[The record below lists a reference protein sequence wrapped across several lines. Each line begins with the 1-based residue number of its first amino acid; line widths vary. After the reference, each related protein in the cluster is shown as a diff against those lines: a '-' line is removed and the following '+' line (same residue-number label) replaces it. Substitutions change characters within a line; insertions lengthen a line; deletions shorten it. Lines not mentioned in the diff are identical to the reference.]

1 MIAYYG
7 SKLSPH
13 MTETPEGFLICHDV
27 KIARTGTQ
35 NYLAREIGLD
45 GMPERVLQVTRS
57 AEDVFDPA
65 AIASFEGKD
74 VTNTHPSEMIVQENQ
89 AAYSK
94 GHAENVRRVGDYLV
108 ADLYLKDPTLISE
121 VKNGAMRDVSCGY
134 YCQYEADGAGY
145 RQTHIRG
152 NHIAIVP
159 RGRAGRDV
167 AIKDSAAELPAEK
180 GKVKHMSKSKSLL
193 SLFGLA
199 AKNAA
204 PEELDSMVETAA
216 AALDAAHAAAALDAA
231 HAAAAL
237 DAAPAVPAQDAAPAV
252 PAQDAGP
259 AKDKDPTDIQN
270 TAVLDA
276 LNNLSGKLDQLI
288 AANTKKAEDKEP
300 EDLDKVIAEMSG
312 EKPGKKEEDEDE
324 SGSTTVPSEDEC
336 AKPAA
341 NDSGLALLKA
351 MRPIIN
357 GIQDKATRDALSKT
371 LIEQVKGTSSVDA
384 IAKAA
389 QDSAAA
395 AASASGKSQ
404 YEQVCQAS
412 QLAYN
417 ERNPHMKKEG

>member
-65 AIASFEGKD
+65 AMASFEGKD

-216 AALDAAHAAAALDAA
+216 AALDAA
-231 HAAAAL
+231 
-237 DAAPAVPAQDAAPAV
+237 PAVPAQDADPAEKTAPA
-252 PAQDAGP
+252 D
-259 AKDKDPTDIQN
+259 TQN

-288 AANTKKAEDKEP
+288 AANAKKAEDKEP

-312 EKPGKKEEDEDE
+312 EKSDKKEKDEDE
-324 SGSTTVPSEDEC
+324 SGSTTVSAAEDEC

-357 GIQDKATRDALSKT
+357 SIQDKATRDALSKA

-395 AASASGKSQ
+395 AASASGKNR
-404 YEQVCQAS
+404 YEQACQDS
-412 QLAYN
+412 QSAYN
-417 ERNPHMKKEG
+417 DRNPHMKKEG

>member
-216 AALDAAHAAAALDAA
+216 AALDAAPAVSAQDADPA
-231 HAAAAL
+231 E
-237 DAAPAVPAQDAAPAV
+237 DAAPAVNQP
-252 PAQDAGP
+252 
-259 AKDKDPTDIQN
+259 
-270 TAVLDA
+270 VLDA
-276 LNNLSGKLDQLI
+276 LNSISDKLDQLLS
-288 AANTKKAEDKEP
+288 ADTKKAEDKEP

-312 EKPGKKEEDEDE
+312 EKPDKKEEDEDE
-324 SGSTTVPSEDEC
+324 SGSTTVSAEDEC

-395 AASASGKSQ
+395 AASASGKSR

-417 ERNPHMKKEG
+417 DRNPHMKKEG

>member
-216 AALDAAHAAAALDAA
+216 AALDAA
-231 HAAAAL
+231 
-237 DAAPAVPAQDAAPAV
+237 PAVPAQDAV
-252 PAQDAGP
+252 PAD
-259 AKDKDPTDIQN
+259 TQN

-312 EKPGKKEEDEDE
+312 EKSDKKEKGEDE
-324 SGSTTVPSEDEC
+324 SGSTTVSAEDEC

-357 GIQDKATRDALSKT
+357 GIQDKETRDALSKT

-395 AASASGKSQ
+395 AASASGKNR
-404 YEQVCQAS
+404 YEQLCQAS
-412 QLAYN
+412 QSAYN
-417 ERNPHMKKEG
+417 DRNPHMKKEG

>member
-180 GKVKHMSKSKSLL
+180 GKVKHKSKSLL

-216 AALDAAHAAAALDAA
+216 AALDAA
-231 HAAAAL
+231 
-237 DAAPAVPAQDAAPAV
+237 PAVPAQDADPAEKAAPA
-252 PAQDAGP
+252 D
-259 AKDKDPTDIQN
+259 TQN

-288 AANTKKAEDKEP
+288 AANAKKAEDKEP

-312 EKPGKKEEDEDE
+312 EKPDKKEKEEGKDE

-395 AASASGKSQ
+395 AASASGKNR
-404 YEQVCQAS
+404 YEQACQDS
-412 QLAYN
+412 QSAYN
-417 ERNPHMKKEG
+417 DRNPHMKKEG

>member
-216 AALDAAHAAAALDAA
+216 AALDAA
-231 HAAAAL
+231 
-237 DAAPAVPAQDAAPAV
+237 PAV

-259 AKDKDPTDIQN
+259 AKDTDPTDTQN

-312 EKPGKKEEDEDE
+312 EKPDKKEKEEDKDE
-324 SGSTTVPSEDEC
+324 SGSTTVSSEDEC

-371 LIEQVKGTSSVDA
+371 LIEQVNGTSSVDA

-395 AASASGKSQ
+395 AASASGKNR
-404 YEQVCQAS
+404 YEQLCQAS
-412 QLAYN
+412 QSAYN
-417 ERNPHMKKEG
+417 DRNPHMKKED

>member
-65 AIASFEGKD
+65 AMASFEGKD

-216 AALDAAHAAAALDAA
+216 AALDAAPAVPAQDA
-231 HAAAAL
+231 
-237 DAAPAVPAQDAAPAV
+237 DPAVPAQDAAPAEKTA
-252 PAQDAGP
+252 PAD
-259 AKDKDPTDIQN
+259 TQN

-288 AANTKKAEDKEP
+288 AANAKKAEDKEP

-312 EKPGKKEEDEDE
+312 EKSDKKEKDEDE
-324 SGSTTVPSEDEC
+324 SGSTTVSAAEDEC

-357 GIQDKATRDALSKT
+357 SIQDKATRDALSKT

-395 AASASGKSQ
+395 AASASGKNR
-404 YEQVCQAS
+404 YEQACQDS
-412 QLAYN
+412 QSAYN
-417 ERNPHMKKEG
+417 DRNPHMKKEG

>member
-216 AALDAAHAAAALDAA
+216 AALDAA
-231 HAAAAL
+231 
-237 DAAPAVPAQDAAPAV
+237 PAV

-259 AKDKDPTDIQN
+259 AKDTDPTDTQN

-312 EKPGKKEEDEDE
+312 EKSDKKEKDEDE
-324 SGSTTVPSEDEC
+324 SGSTTVSAAEDEC

-395 AASASGKSQ
+395 AASASGKNR
-404 YEQVCQAS
+404 YEQLCQAS
-412 QLAYN
+412 QSAYN
-417 ERNPHMKKEG
+417 DRNPHMKKEG

>member
-1 MIAYYG
+1 
-7 SKLSPH
+7 

-180 GKVKHMSKSKSLL
+180 GKVKHMSKSESLL

-204 PEELDSMVETAA
+204 PEELDSIVET
-216 AALDAAHAAAALDAA
+216 
-231 HAAAAL
+231 AAAAL
-237 DAAPAVPAQDAAPAV
+237 DAAPAVPAQDA
-252 PAQDAGP
+252 DP
-259 AKDKDPTDIQN
+259 AKDTDPTDTQN

-312 EKPGKKEEDEDE
+312 EKSDKKEKDEDE
-324 SGSTTVPSEDEC
+324 SGSTTVSAAEDEC

-395 AASASGKSQ
+395 AASASGKNR
-404 YEQVCQAS
+404 YEQLCQAS
-412 QLAYN
+412 QSAYN
-417 ERNPHMKKEG
+417 DRNPHMKKEG

>member
-216 AALDAAHAAAALDAA
+216 AALDAA
-231 HAAAAL
+231 
-237 DAAPAVPAQDAAPAV
+237 PAV

-259 AKDKDPTDIQN
+259 AKDTDPTDTQN

-312 EKPGKKEEDEDE
+312 EKPDKKEKEEDKDE
-324 SGSTTVPSEDEC
+324 SGSTTVSAEDEC

-395 AASASGKSQ
+395 AASASGKNR
-404 YEQVCQAS
+404 YEQLCQAS
-412 QLAYN
+412 QSAYN
-417 ERNPHMKKEG
+417 DRNPHMKKED

>member
-216 AALDAAHAAAALDAA
+216 AALDAAPAVPALN
-231 HAAAAL
+231 
-237 DAAPAVPAQDAAPAV
+237 AAPAVPALDADPAV
-252 PAQDAGP
+252 PALDADP
-259 AKDKDPTDIQN
+259 AANAAPADTQN

-288 AANTKKAEDKEP
+288 AANAKKAEDKEP

-312 EKPGKKEEDEDE
+312 EKPDKKEEDEDE
-324 SGSTTVPSEDEC
+324 SGSTTVSAAEDEC

-395 AASASGKSQ
+395 AANASGKNR
-404 YEQVCQAS
+404 YEQACQAS
-412 QLAYN
+412 QSAYN
-417 ERNPHMKKEG
+417 DRNPHMKKEG

>member
-216 AALDAAHAAAALDAA
+216 AALDADPAEKT
-231 HAAAAL
+231 
-237 DAAPAVPAQDAAPAV
+237 APAD
-252 PAQDAGP
+252 
-259 AKDKDPTDIQN
+259 TQN

-288 AANTKKAEDKEP
+288 AANAKKAEDKEP

-312 EKPGKKEEDEDE
+312 EKPDKKEEDEDE

-395 AASASGKSQ
+395 AANASGKNR
-404 YEQVCQAS
+404 YEQACQAS
-412 QLAYN
+412 QSAYN
-417 ERNPHMKKEG
+417 DRNPHMKKEG

>member
-65 AIASFEGKD
+65 AMASFEGKD

-216 AALDAAHAAAALDAA
+216 AALDAA
-231 HAAAAL
+231 
-237 DAAPAVPAQDAAPAV
+237 PAVPAQDADPAEKTAPA
-252 PAQDAGP
+252 D
-259 AKDKDPTDIQN
+259 TQN

-288 AANTKKAEDKEP
+288 AANAKKAEDKEP

-312 EKPGKKEEDEDE
+312 EKSDKKEKDEDE
-324 SGSTTVPSEDEC
+324 SGSTTVSAAEDEC

-357 GIQDKATRDALSKT
+357 SIQDKATRDALSKT

-395 AASASGKSQ
+395 AASASGKNR
-404 YEQVCQAS
+404 YEQACQDS
-412 QLAYN
+412 QSAYN
-417 ERNPHMKKEG
+417 DRNPHMKKEG

>member
-216 AALDAAHAAAALDAA
+216 AALDAA
-231 HAAAAL
+231 
-237 DAAPAVPAQDAAPAV
+237 PAVPAQDAAPAV

-259 AKDKDPTDIQN
+259 AENAAPADTQN

-276 LNNLSGKLDQLI
+276 LTNLSGKLDQLI

-300 EDLDKVIAEMSG
+300 ENLDKVIAEMSG
-312 EKPGKKEEDEDE
+312 EKSDKKEEGEDE

-357 GIQDKATRDALSKT
+357 SVQDKATRDALSKT

-395 AASASGKSQ
+395 AASVSGKSQ

>member
-65 AIASFEGKD
+65 AMASFEGKD

-121 VKNGAMRDVSCGY
+121 VKNGVMRDVSCGY

-216 AALDAAHAAAALDAA
+216 AALDAA
-231 HAAAAL
+231 
-237 DAAPAVPAQDAAPAV
+237 PAVPAQDA
-252 PAQDAGP
+252 DP
-259 AKDKDPTDIQN
+259 AKDAAPADTQN

-288 AANTKKAEDKEP
+288 AANAKKAEDKEP

-312 EKPGKKEEDEDE
+312 EKSDKKEKDEDE
-324 SGSTTVPSEDEC
+324 SGSTTVSAAEDEC

-357 GIQDKATRDALSKT
+357 SIQDKATRDALSKT

-395 AASASGKSQ
+395 AASASGKNR
-404 YEQVCQAS
+404 YEQACQDS
-412 QLAYN
+412 QSAYN
-417 ERNPHMKKEG
+417 DRNPHMKKEG

>member
-180 GKVKHMSKSKSLL
+180 GKVKHMSKIKSLL

-216 AALDAAHAAAALDAA
+216 AALDAA
-231 HAAAAL
+231 
-237 DAAPAVPAQDAAPAV
+237 PAVPAQDA
-252 PAQDAGP
+252 DP
-259 AKDKDPTDIQN
+259 AKDTDPTDTQN

-312 EKPGKKEEDEDE
+312 EKSDKKEKDEDE
-324 SGSTTVPSEDEC
+324 SGSTTVSAAEDEC

-395 AASASGKSQ
+395 AASASGKNR
-404 YEQVCQAS
+404 YEQLCQAS
-412 QLAYN
+412 QSAYN
-417 ERNPHMKKEG
+417 DRNPHMKKEG

>member
-216 AALDAAHAAAALDAA
+216 AALDAA
-231 HAAAAL
+231 
-237 DAAPAVPAQDAAPAV
+237 PAVPAQDADPAEDAD
-252 PAQDAGP
+252 PAD
-259 AKDKDPTDIQN
+259 TQN

-300 EDLDKVIAEMSG
+300 DD
-312 EKPGKKEEDEDE
+312 PDKKEEDEDE
-324 SGSTTVPSEDEC
+324 SGSTTVSAEDEC

-395 AASASGKSQ
+395 AASASGKNR
-404 YEQVCQAS
+404 YEQACQVS
-412 QLAYN
+412 QAAYN
-417 ERNPHMKKEG
+417 DRNPHMKKEG

>member
-45 GMPERVLQVTRS
+45 GMPDRILSVTRS

-216 AALDAAHAAAALDAA
+216 AALDAA
-231 HAAAAL
+231 
-237 DAAPAVPAQDAAPAV
+237 PAVPAQDAKPAEDAAPAV
-252 PAQDAGP
+252 NQP
-259 AKDKDPTDIQN
+259 
-270 TAVLDA
+270 VLDA
-276 LNNLSGKLDQLI
+276 LNSISDKLDQLLSTG
-288 AANTKKAEDKEP
+288 TKKAEDEEP
-300 EDLDKVIAEMSG
+300 DDLDKVISEMSG
-312 EKPGKKEEDEDE
+312 EKPDKKEKEAEDEDE
-324 SGSTTVPSEDEC
+324 SGSTTVTAEDDC

-357 GIQDKATRDALSKT
+357 GIEDKATRDALSKT
-371 LIEQVKGTSSVDA
+371 LIAQVKGTSTVGS

-395 AASASGKSQ
+395 AASASGKNK
-404 YEQVCQAS
+404 YEQLCEAS
-412 QLAYN
+412 QNAYN
-417 ERNPHMKKEG
+417 DRNPHMKKEG

>member
-216 AALDAAHAAAALDAA
+216 AALDAA
-231 HAAAAL
+231 
-237 DAAPAVPAQDAAPAV
+237 PAVPAQDADPAEKTAPA
-252 PAQDAGP
+252 D
-259 AKDKDPTDIQN
+259 TQN

-288 AANTKKAEDKEP
+288 AANAKKAEDKEP

-312 EKPGKKEEDEDE
+312 EKSDKKEKDEDE
-324 SGSTTVPSEDEC
+324 SGSTTVSAAEDEC

-341 NDSGLALLKA
+341 KDSGLALLKA

-395 AASASGKSQ
+395 AASTSGKNR

-412 QLAYN
+412 QSAYN
-417 ERNPHMKKEG
+417 DRNPHMKKEG

>member
-45 GMPERVLQVTRS
+45 EMPERVLQVTRS

-89 AAYSK
+89 SAYSK

-167 AIKDSAAELPAEK
+167 AIKDSAAEFPAEK
-180 GKVKHMSKSKSLL
+180 GKVKHMSKSKNLL

-216 AALDAAHAAAALDAA
+216 AALDAA
-231 HAAAAL
+231 
-237 DAAPAVPAQDAAPAV
+237 PAVSAQDADPA
-252 PAQDAGP
+252 D
-259 AKDKDPTDIQN
+259 TQN

-288 AANTKKAEDKEP
+288 DANTKKAEDKEP
-300 EDLDKVIAEMSG
+300 ENLDKVIAEMSG
-312 EKPGKKEEDEDE
+312 EKPDKKEEDEDE
-324 SGSTTVPSEDEC
+324 SSSTTVSADDEC
-336 AKPAA
+336 AKPTA

-357 GIQDKATRDALSKT
+357 SVQDKATRDALSKT

-395 AASASGKSQ
+395 AAIASGKSR
-404 YEQVCQAS
+404 YEQLCQDS
-412 QLAYN
+412 QKAYN
-417 ERNPHMKKEG
+417 DRNPHMKKEG

>member
-134 YCQYEADGAGY
+134 YCQYEAYGAGY

-199 AKNAA
+199 AKNAD

-216 AALDAAHAAAALDAA
+216 AALDAA
-231 HAAAAL
+231 
-237 DAAPAVPAQDAAPAV
+237 PAVPAQDAGPAV

-259 AKDKDPTDIQN
+259 AKDTDPTDTQN

-288 AANTKKAEDKEP
+288 AANTKKTEDKEP

-312 EKPGKKEEDEDE
+312 EKPDKKEEDEDE
-324 SGSTTVPSEDEC
+324 SGSTTVSADDEC

-395 AASASGKSQ
+395 AASASGKNR
-404 YEQVCQAS
+404 YEQLCQAS
-412 QLAYN
+412 QSAYN
-417 ERNPHMKKEG
+417 DRNPHMKKEG

>member
-1 MIAYYG
+1 LIAYYG

-216 AALDAAHAAAALDAA
+216 AALDAAPAVPAQ
-231 HAAAAL
+231 

-259 AKDKDPTDIQN
+259 AENAAPADTQN

-276 LNNLSGKLDQLI
+276 LTNLSGKLDQLI

-300 EDLDKVIAEMSG
+300 ENLDKVIAEMSG
-312 EKPGKKEEDEDE
+312 EKSDKKEEGEDE

-357 GIQDKATRDALSKT
+357 SVQDKATRDALSKT

-395 AASASGKSQ
+395 AASVSGKSQ

>member
-216 AALDAAHAAAALDAA
+216 AALDAA
-231 HAAAAL
+231 
-237 DAAPAVPAQDAAPAV
+237 PAVPAL
-252 PAQDAGP
+252 DAGP
-259 AKDKDPTDIQN
+259 AKDTDPTDTQN

-300 EDLDKVIAEMSG
+300 EDLDKVIAEISG
-312 EKPGKKEEDEDE
+312 EKPDKKEKDEDE
-324 SGSTTVPSEDEC
+324 SGSTTVSAAEDEC

-341 NDSGLALLKA
+341 KDSGLALLKA

-395 AASASGKSQ
+395 ASNASGKNR
-404 YEQVCQAS
+404 YEQACQAS
-412 QLAYN
+412 QSAYN
-417 ERNPHMKKEG
+417 DRNPHMKKEG

>member
-65 AIASFEGKD
+65 AMASFEGKD

-216 AALDAAHAAAALDAA
+216 AALDAA
-231 HAAAAL
+231 
-237 DAAPAVPAQDAAPAV
+237 PAVPAL
-252 PAQDAGP
+252 DAGP
-259 AKDKDPTDIQN
+259 AKDTDPTDTQN

-312 EKPGKKEEDEDE
+312 EKSDKKEKDEDE
-324 SGSTTVPSEDEC
+324 SGSTTVSAAEDEC

-389 QDSAAA
+389 QDSAVA
-395 AASASGKSQ
+395 AASASGKNR
-404 YEQVCQAS
+404 YEQLCQAS
-412 QLAYN
+412 QSAYN
-417 ERNPHMKKEG
+417 DRNPHMKKEG

>member
-65 AIASFEGKD
+65 AMASFEGKD

-216 AALDAAHAAAALDAA
+216 AALDAA
-231 HAAAAL
+231 
-237 DAAPAVPAQDAAPAV
+237 PAVPAQDAAPAV
-252 PAQDAGP
+252 PAQDADP
-259 AKDKDPTDIQN
+259 AEKTAPADTQN

-288 AANTKKAEDKEP
+288 AANAKKAEDKEP

-312 EKPGKKEEDEDE
+312 EKSDKKEKDEDE
-324 SGSTTVPSEDEC
+324 SGSTTVSAAEDEC

-357 GIQDKATRDALSKT
+357 SIQDKATRDALSKT

-395 AASASGKSQ
+395 AASASGKNR
-404 YEQVCQAS
+404 YEQACQDS
-412 QLAYN
+412 QSAYN
-417 ERNPHMKKEG
+417 DRNPHMKKEG

>member
-204 PEELDSMVETAA
+204 PEELDSMVEP
-216 AALDAAHAAAALDAA
+216 
-231 HAAAAL
+231 AAAAL
-237 DAAPAVPAQDAAPAV
+237 DAAPAVPAQDADPAEDAAPA
-252 PAQDAGP
+252 D
-259 AKDKDPTDIQN
+259 TQN

-276 LNNLSGKLDQLI
+276 LNDLSGKLDQLI
-288 AANTKKAEDKEP
+288 AANAKKAEDKEP

-312 EKPGKKEEDEDE
+312 EKPDKKDEDE

-395 AASASGKSQ
+395 AASASGKNR

-412 QLAYN
+412 QTAYN
-417 ERNPHMKKEG
+417 DRNPHMKKEG

>member
-180 GKVKHMSKSKSLL
+180 GKVKHMSKSKNLL

-216 AALDAAHAAAALDAA
+216 AALDAA
-231 HAAAAL
+231 
-237 DAAPAVPAQDAAPAV
+237 PAVPAQDADPAKNAAPA
-252 PAQDAGP
+252 D
-259 AKDKDPTDIQN
+259 TQN

-288 AANTKKAEDKEP
+288 ATNTKKAEDKEP
-300 EDLDKVIAEMSG
+300 ENLDKVIAEMSG
-312 EKPGKKEEDEDE
+312 EKPDKKEEDE
-324 SGSTTVPSEDEC
+324 SGSTTVSADDEC
-336 AKPAA
+336 AKPTT

-357 GIQDKATRDALSKT
+357 SVHDKATRDALSKT
-371 LIEQVKGTSSVDA
+371 LIEQVKGTNSVDA

-395 AASASGKSQ
+395 AAIASGRSR
-404 YEQVCQAS
+404 YEQLCQDS
-412 QLAYN
+412 QKAYN
-417 ERNPHMKKEG
+417 DRNPHMKKEG

>member
-216 AALDAAHAAAALDAA
+216 AALDAA
-231 HAAAAL
+231 
-237 DAAPAVPAQDAAPAV
+237 PAVPAQDADPAEKAAPA
-252 PAQDAGP
+252 D
-259 AKDKDPTDIQN
+259 TQN

-288 AANTKKAEDKEP
+288 AANTKKTEDKEP

-312 EKPGKKEEDEDE
+312 EKPDKKEEDEDE
-324 SGSTTVPSEDEC
+324 SGSTTVSSEDEC
-336 AKPAA
+336 AKPTA

-357 GIQDKATRDALSKT
+357 GIQDKATRDALSKA

-395 AASASGKSQ
+395 SASASGKSR
-404 YEQVCQAS
+404 YERLCHAS

>member
-180 GKVKHMSKSKSLL
+180 GKVKHMSKSKSKSLL

-216 AALDAAHAAAALDAA
+216 AALDAA
-231 HAAAAL
+231 
-237 DAAPAVPAQDAAPAV
+237 PAV

-259 AKDKDPTDIQN
+259 AENTAPTDTQN

-312 EKPGKKEEDEDE
+312 EKSDKKEKDEDE

-395 AASASGKSQ
+395 AASASGKNR
-404 YEQVCQAS
+404 YEQLCQAS
-412 QLAYN
+412 QSAYN
-417 ERNPHMKKEG
+417 DRNPHMKKEG

>member
-152 NHIAIVP
+152 NHVAIVP

-216 AALDAAHAAAALDAA
+216 AALDAA
-231 HAAAAL
+231 
-237 DAAPAVPAQDAAPAV
+237 PAVPAQDADPA
-252 PAQDAGP
+252 D
-259 AKDKDPTDIQN
+259 TQN

-312 EKPGKKEEDEDE
+312 EKPDKKEKDEDE
-324 SGSTTVPSEDEC
+324 SGSTTVSAEDEC

-395 AASASGKSQ
+395 AASASGKNR
-404 YEQVCQAS
+404 YEQACQAS
-412 QLAYN
+412 QSAYN
-417 ERNPHMKKEG
+417 DRNPHMKKEG

>member
-65 AIASFEGKD
+65 AMASFEGKD

-216 AALDAAHAAAALDAA
+216 AALDAA
-231 HAAAAL
+231 
-237 DAAPAVPAQDAAPAV
+237 PAVPAL
-252 PAQDAGP
+252 DAGP
-259 AKDKDPTDIQN
+259 AKDTDPTDTQN

-312 EKPGKKEEDEDE
+312 EKPDKKEKDEDE
-324 SGSTTVPSEDEC
+324 SGSTTVSAAEDEC

-341 NDSGLALLKA
+341 KDSGLALLKA

-389 QDSAAA
+389 QDSASAA
-395 AASASGKSQ
+395 ANASGKNR
-404 YEQVCQAS
+404 YEQACQAS
-412 QLAYN
+412 QSAYN
-417 ERNPHMKKEG
+417 DRNPHMKKEG

>member
-45 GMPERVLQVTRS
+45 GMPERVFQVTRS
-57 AEDVFDPA
+57 AKDVFDPA

-216 AALDAAHAAAALDAA
+216 AALDAA
-231 HAAAAL
+231 
-237 DAAPAVPAQDAAPAV
+237 PAV

-259 AKDKDPTDIQN
+259 AKDTDPTDTQN

-312 EKPGKKEEDEDE
+312 EKSDKKEDAEDE
-324 SGSTTVPSEDEC
+324 SGSTTVSAAEDEC

-395 AASASGKSQ
+395 AASASGKNR
-404 YEQVCQAS
+404 YEQLCQAS
-412 QLAYN
+412 QSAYN
-417 ERNPHMKKEG
+417 DRNPHMKKEG

>member
-134 YCQYEADGAGY
+134 YCQYEANGAGY

-159 RGRAGRDV
+159 HGRAGRDV

-216 AALDAAHAAAALDAA
+216 AALDAE
-231 HAAAAL
+231 
-237 DAAPAVPAQDAAPAV
+237 PAVPAQDAAPAV

-259 AKDKDPTDIQN
+259 AENAAPADTQN

-276 LNNLSGKLDQLI
+276 LTNLSGKLDQLI

-300 EDLDKVIAEMSG
+300 ENLDKVIAEMSG
-312 EKPGKKEEDEDE
+312 EKSDKKEEGEDE

-357 GIQDKATRDALSKT
+357 SVQDKATRDALSKT

-395 AASASGKSQ
+395 AASVSGKSQ

>member
-180 GKVKHMSKSKSLL
+180 GKVKHMSKSKILL

-216 AALDAAHAAAALDAA
+216 AALDAA
-231 HAAAAL
+231 
-237 DAAPAVPAQDAAPAV
+237 PAVPAQDADPAKKAAPA
-252 PAQDAGP
+252 D
-259 AKDKDPTDIQN
+259 TQN

-288 AANTKKAEDKEP
+288 AANAKKAEDKEP

-312 EKPGKKEEDEDE
+312 EKSDKKEKDEDE
-324 SGSTTVPSEDEC
+324 SGSTTVSAAEDEC

-357 GIQDKATRDALSKT
+357 SIQDKATRDALSKT

-395 AASASGKSQ
+395 AASASGKNR
-404 YEQVCQAS
+404 YEQACQDS
-412 QLAYN
+412 QSAYN
-417 ERNPHMKKEG
+417 DRNPHMKKEG

>member
-216 AALDAAHAAAALDAA
+216 AALDAA
-231 HAAAAL
+231 
-237 DAAPAVPAQDAAPAV
+237 PAV

-259 AKDKDPTDIQN
+259 AENAAPADTQN

-288 AANTKKAEDKEP
+288 AANAKKAEDKEP

-312 EKPGKKEEDEDE
+312 EKPDKKEKDEDE

-395 AASASGKSQ
+395 AASASGKNR
-404 YEQVCQAS
+404 YEQLCQAS
-412 QLAYN
+412 QSAYN
-417 ERNPHMKKEG
+417 DRNPHMKKED

>member
-216 AALDAAHAAAALDAA
+216 AALDAAPAEK
-231 HAAAAL
+231 
-237 DAAPAVPAQDAAPAV
+237 AAPAD
-252 PAQDAGP
+252 
-259 AKDKDPTDIQN
+259 TQN

-288 AANTKKAEDKEP
+288 ATNTKKAEDKEP

-312 EKPGKKEEDEDE
+312 EKPDKKEDAEDE
-324 SGSTTVPSEDEC
+324 SGSTTVSAEDEC

-395 AASASGKSQ
+395 AANASGKNR
-404 YEQVCQAS
+404 YEQACQAS
-412 QLAYN
+412 QSAYN
-417 ERNPHMKKEG
+417 DRNPHMKKEG